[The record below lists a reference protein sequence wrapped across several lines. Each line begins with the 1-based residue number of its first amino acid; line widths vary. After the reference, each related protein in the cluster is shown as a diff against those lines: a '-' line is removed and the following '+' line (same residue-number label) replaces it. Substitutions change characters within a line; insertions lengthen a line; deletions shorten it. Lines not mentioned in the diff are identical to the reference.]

1 MNKYQE
7 ALDSLISYIE
17 EQVPLLKGFAK
28 GCSEAET
35 LQELID
41 NHHDPEPIKFE
52 DVKSGMWLWDS
63 HMKKCEQVC
72 SLNPETK
79 IIRMEST
86 NLANI
91 ALGVD
96 ERLFN
101 DNRYYLIQF
110 SKELV

>member
-1 MNKYQE
+1 MDKYQE

-17 EQVPLLKGFAK
+17 EQIPLLKGFAK

-79 IIRMEST
+79 IIRLEGT
-86 NLANI
+86 G
-91 ALGVD
+91 LGVD
-96 ERLFN
+96 EILFS